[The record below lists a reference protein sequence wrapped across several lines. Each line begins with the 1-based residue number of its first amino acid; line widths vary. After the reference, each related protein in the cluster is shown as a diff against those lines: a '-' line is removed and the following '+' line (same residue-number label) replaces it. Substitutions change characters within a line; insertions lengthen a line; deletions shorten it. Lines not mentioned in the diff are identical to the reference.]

1 MSKVQMDTEEVRG
14 FVGHLERFRELL
26 NEEVNSLNGHFHNLE
41 SWQDARRDKFSEV
54 LDNLKSTFNEFDEA
68 AQEQIAWLKE
78 RIRVLEEDFRGGLWL
93 NGKRTQK
100 KSKKLLEDAGNLN
113 KPYKKTSVVVLS
125 KTLIVT
131 R

>member
-1 MSKVQMDTEEVRG
+1 MSRVQMDIEEVRE

-54 LDNLKSTFNEFDEA
+54 LDNLKGIFNEFDEA

-78 RIRVLEEDFRGGLWL
+78 RIRVLEED
-93 NGKRTQK
+93 
-100 KSKKLLEDAGNLN
+100 
-113 KPYKKTSVVVLS
+113 Y
-125 KTLIVT
+125 
-131 R
+131 

>member
-14 FVGHLERFRELL
+14 FVNHLERFKELL
-26 NEEVNSLNGHFHNLE
+26 NDEVNGLSSHFHHLD

-78 RIRVLEEDFRGGLWL
+78 RIRVLEED
-93 NGKRTQK
+93 
-100 KSKKLLEDAGNLN
+100 
-113 KPYKKTSVVVLS
+113 Y
-125 KTLIVT
+125 
-131 R
+131 

>member
-14 FVGHLERFRELL
+14 FVGYLECFRELL

-54 LDNLKSTFNEFDEA
+54 LDNLKGTFNEFDEA

-78 RIRVLEEDFRGGLWL
+78 RIRVLEED
-93 NGKRTQK
+93 
-100 KSKKLLEDAGNLN
+100 
-113 KPYKKTSVVVLS
+113 Y
-125 KTLIVT
+125 
-131 R
+131 